1 MFIGIEKRGIG
12 PERVRLTVGE
22 ARGNP
27 LSDKNAPLNQYIK
40 TKEVVLIFKD
50 LGP

>member
-1 MFIGIEKRGIG
+1 
-12 PERVRLTVGE
+12 VGE

-27 LSDKNAPLNQYIK
+27 LSDKNAPLNQYIR
-40 TKEVVLIFKD
+40 TKEVVLFFKD